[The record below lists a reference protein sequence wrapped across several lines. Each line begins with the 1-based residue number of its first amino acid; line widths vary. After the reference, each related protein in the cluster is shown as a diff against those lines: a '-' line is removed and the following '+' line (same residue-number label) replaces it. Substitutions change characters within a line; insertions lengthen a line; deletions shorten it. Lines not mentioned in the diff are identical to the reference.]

1 MYGQYDK
8 QAASPED
15 SLLVV
20 VWHKVETNSKG
31 TVFHCPLF
39 KGDER
44 NVTLV

>member
-8 QAASPED
+8 QAASPMG

-31 TVFHCPLF
+31 TVLHCPLF

-44 NVTLV
+44 NEVLA